1 MVLLGFGQDVSEA
14 ELRQLCDCT
23 FVGTGALK
31 AVYAARQ
38 LGFPGTTK
46 HNLTLKELAGVVAD
60 GYFPIVYIDMK
71 PITSIYE
78 PHALV
83 VTGVND
89 FSVEVIDPAFG
100 EEGIL
105 PRSVFYA
112 AWGLRRRLA
121 IIVKP

>member
-23 FVGTGALK
+23 FAGTNALK
-31 AVYAARQ
+31 AVDAARQ
-38 LGFPGTTK
+38 LGFPGTVK
-46 HNLTLKELAGVVAD
+46 HNMTLKELAAVVAD
-60 GYFPIVYIDMK
+60 GYFPIVFVEMK
-71 PITSIYE
+71 PITNVYE

-89 FSVEVIDPAFG
+89 FSVEVIDPALG
-100 EEGIL
+100 EARIL
-105 PRSVFYA
+105 ARSVFDT
-112 AWGLRRRLA
+112 AWALRRRLA